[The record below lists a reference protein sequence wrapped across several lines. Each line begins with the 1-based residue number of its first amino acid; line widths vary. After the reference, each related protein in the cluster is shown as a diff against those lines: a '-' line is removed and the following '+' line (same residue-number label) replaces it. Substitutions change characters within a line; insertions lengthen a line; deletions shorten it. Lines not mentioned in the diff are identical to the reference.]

1 MKTNLSIA
9 VKYSR
14 DVISGRVP
22 ACLYVKQAA
31 ERFLSDIDKGNKLYY
46 YDSSEVDRVVKFI
59 NSLNLTEQKTPKKF
73 ILEPWQ
79 TFIVCNVYGVKQR
92 ANDKRKYRNA
102 YIELARKNGKS
113 QLVTALSMYHLL
125 MDTDAQVIVSANSR
139 DQAKNVDFKKIK
151 QFSKQLDPKEKYLV
165 PYYNSIKFGT
175 NELIV
180 TASDPSKLD
189 GLNASFCLIDE
200 LHEAPDNLM
209 YNVLKSSQGSRE
221 EPLLMTI
228 TTAGFD
234 TESFCFQL
242 RTYCT
247 DILSGM
253 KDDPSQFAVIYTLDK
268 DDDFADERVWLKANP
283 NLNVSVFVD
292 FLRSE
297 VNKAQNNSAE
307 KAGVVVKLFNRW
319 LKANTLDIW
328 IDDTYVTKSM
338 EDISITDEMFKDQDC
353 VVGIDLAAVS
363 DIAAVSYLFNVG
375 GILYFFNEY
384 YIPEDSVNSNVN
396 IHSFREAGA
405 AGEINITQG
414 NVCDFDFIL
423 RDILKVQELD
433 INIKGL
439 YYDKFNST
447 QFIINATDAGLK
459 CVPFSQMP
467 GSLNKPLKDFERRIK
482 SEGIVIQRNSIT
494 RWMISNVVLVV
505 NKMGNYSIDKSS
517 KNKKIDGVAAMID
530 ALGGLLESPI
540 YSFDIS

>member
-1 MKTNLSIA
+1 MTNLDISL
-9 VKYSR
+9 KYSR
-14 DVISGRVP
+14 DVSTGKVP
-22 ACLYVKQAA
+22 ACLFVKQAA
-31 ERFLSDIDKGNKLYY
+31 QRFLADVDKDNDLYY
-46 YDSSEVDRVVKFI
+46 YDESEVHRVVKFI

-79 TFIVCNVYGVKQR
+79 TFITCNIYGIKQK

-125 MDTDAQVIVSANSR
+125 MDIDAQVIVSANSR

-151 QFSKQLDPKEKYLV
+151 QFSQQLDPRKKYLV

-268 DDDFADERVWLKANP
+268 DDDFSDEKVWLKANP
-283 NLNVSVFVD
+283 NLHVSVFVD

-328 IDDTYVTKSM
+328 IDDSYVTKSL
-338 EDISITDEMFKDQDC
+338 EDIKITDEMFKDQDC
-353 VVGIDLAAVS
+353 IVGIDLAAVS
-363 DIAAVSYLFNVG
+363 DIAAVSYLFNIG
-375 GILYFFNEY
+375 GILYFFNAY

-396 IHSFREAGA
+396 LHSFREAGSI
-405 AGEINITQG
+405 GEINITEG
-414 NVCDFDFIL
+414 NVCDFDYIL
-423 RDILKVQELD
+423 RDILKAQDLG

-467 GSLNKPLKDFERRIK
+467 GSLNKPLKEFERRIK

-530 ALGGLLESPI
+530 ALGGMLESPI
-540 YSFDIS
+540 FSFDIC